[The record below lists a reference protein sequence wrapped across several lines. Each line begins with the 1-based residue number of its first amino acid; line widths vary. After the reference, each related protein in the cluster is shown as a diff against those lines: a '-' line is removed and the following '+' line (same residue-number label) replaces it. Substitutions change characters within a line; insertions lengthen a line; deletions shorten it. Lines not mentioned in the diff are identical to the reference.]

1 MTELLWKIALL
12 AALTHGIRALGR
24 IAGPQRGSLL
34 LGLPST
40 TAVALVACGQAS
52 GIGVASEM
60 AEASLSGLVAAVALP
75 LVFAQA
81 MARGRPLAWSVSAA
95 VFVYLAVACGSVLV
109 PDSGP
114 AGRIAI
120 ATCAVLAACRWADR
134 IAIGGNEATSIT
146 PSRLRCLLLRTVVP
160 AACLVAVTG
169 LRELTGIR
177 WAGLFSTF
185 PGMTL
190 AVLVVTY
197 LESSP
202 AEAGR
207 MAKSLPSA
215 NFGMV
220 AFIGAF
226 RFGCPAVGLGWGTVC
241 GYALAAL
248 TLFIVGG
255 GVRRPLPR
263 PVVDDGVVRLK
274 FKLKVR
280 TQPHMVSLGAALTR
294 GSRRHGFG
302 PSPRGVRPGP
312 CRRLAPLVE
321 PVGL

>member
-40 TAVALVACGQAS
+40 TAVALVACGQATGIS
-52 GIGVASEM
+52 GASEM
-60 AEASLSGLVAAVALP
+60 AEASLSGLIAAVALP

-81 MARGRPLAWSVSAA
+81 LALGRRLAWSVAAA
-95 VFVYLAVACGSVLV
+95 VLGYLAVAWGSALM
-109 PDSGP
+109 PDPGP
-114 AGRIAI
+114 AGRIMI
-120 ATCAVLAACRWADR
+120 ATLSVLAACRCAER
-134 IAIGGNEATSIT
+134 IAISDGERTTIGLS
-146 PSRLRCLLLRTVVP
+146 PSRCLLLRTAVP
-160 AACLVAVTG
+160 AACLVAITG
-169 LRELTGIR
+169 LREVIGIHG
-177 WAGLFSTF
+177 AGLVSTF

-215 NFGMV
+215 NLGMI

-226 RFGCPAVGLGWGTVC
+226 RFGCPAVGLGWGTAC
-241 GYALAAL
+241 GYVLAAL
-248 TLFIVGG
+248 TLLVVGG
-255 GVRRPLPR
+255 LAHRPAPTPGNRVR
-263 PVVDDGVVRLK
+263 VVRLSGK
-274 FKLKVR
+274 SR
-280 TQPHMVSLGAALTR
+280 RRSVSLGAVLTR
-294 GSRRHGFG
+294 NSRRPGFG
-302 PSPRGVRPGP
+302 AIHRGGRPGP
-312 CRRLAPLVE
+312 CRRLSPLVE
-321 PVGL
+321 PIGL

>member
-1 MTELLWKIALL
+1 MTELLLKIALL

-40 TAVALVACGQAS
+40 TAVALIACGQAS
-52 GIGVASEM
+52 GIGGASEM

-75 LVFAQA
+75 LAFAQSIA
-81 MARGRPLAWSVSAA
+81 LGRRLAWSVLAA
-95 VFVYLAVACGSVLV
+95 VFVYLAVAWGSVLV

-114 AGRIAI
+114 AGRLAI
-120 ATCAVLAACRWADR
+120 ATIAVLAACRCARW
-134 IAIGGNEATSIT
+134 IAVSEGERTTNG
-146 PSRLRCLLLRTVVP
+146 PSPVHCLLLRTVVP

-169 LRELTGIR
+169 LREHTGIR

-215 NFGMV
+215 NLGMV

-226 RFGCPAVGLGWGTVC
+226 RFGCPTFGLGWGTLC
-241 GYALAAL
+241 GYALATL
-248 TLFIVGG
+248 TLLVVAG
-255 GVRRPLPR
+255 LSPR
-263 PVVDDGVVRLK
+263 PNLRATNRVRVVRLRGK
-274 FKLKVR
+274 AR
-280 TQPHMVSLGAALTR
+280 TRTVSLGAPFTRTNPRPGFAAL
-294 GSRRHGFG
+294 
-302 PSPRGVRPGP
+302 PRGGRPGP
-312 CRRLAPLVE
+312 CRRLSPLVE
-321 PVGL
+321 PIGL

>member
-52 GIGVASEM
+52 GIGGASEM

-75 LVFAQA
+75 LVFAQSLA
-81 MARGRPLAWSVSAA
+81 QGRQLVWSVAAA
-95 VFVYLAVACGSVLV
+95 VFVYLAVAWGSILV

-120 ATCAVLAACRWADR
+120 ATFAVLAACRCADR
-134 IAIGGNEATSIT
+134 IAINRNQPTSIT
-146 PSRLRCLLLRTVVP
+146 PSRLRCLLLRTAVP
-160 AACLVAVTG
+160 AACLVAITG
-169 LRELTGIR
+169 LREVTGVR
-177 WAGLFSTF
+177 WAGIFSTF

-215 NFGMV
+215 NLGMV

-241 GYALAAL
+241 GYALATL
-248 TLFIVGG
+248 TLLVVGG
-255 GVRRPLPR
+255 LARRPPPT
-263 PVVDDGVVRLK
+263 PVDRVRVVRLAG
-274 FKLKVR
+274 R
-280 TQPHMVSLGAALTR
+280 SQSHSVSLGAALTR
-294 GSRRHGFG
+294 TSRRPRCG
-302 PSPRGVRPGP
+302 PLPRGARPGP
-312 CRRLAPLVE
+312 CRRLSPLVE
-321 PVGL
+321 PIGL

>member
-1 MTELLWKIALL
+1 MTELLLKIALL

-40 TAVALVACGQAS
+40 TAVALVACGQATGIS
-52 GIGVASEM
+52 GASEM

-75 LVFAQA
+75 LVFAQSLA
-81 MARGRPLAWSVSAA
+81 LGRQLAWSVSAA
-95 VFVYLAVACGSVLV
+95 VFVYLAVAWGSVLV
-109 PDSGP
+109 PDPGP
-114 AGRIAI
+114 AGRIVI
-120 ATCAVLAACRWADR
+120 ATFAVLAACRCAER
-134 IAIGGNEATSIT
+134 ISVSEGARTTIG
-146 PSRLRCLLLRTVVP
+146 PSPIRCLLLRTAVP
-160 AACLVAVTG
+160 ATCLVAITG
-169 LRELTGIR
+169 LREVTGIQ
-177 WAGLFSTF
+177 WAGLISTF

-215 NFGMV
+215 NLGMV

-241 GYALAAL
+241 GYALAAA
-248 TLFIVGG
+248 TLLVVGG
-255 GVRRPLPR
+255 VSPRLAARAADRVRI
-263 PVVDDGVVRLK
+263 VRLTGK
-274 FKLKVR
+274 SR
-280 TQPHMVSLGAALTR
+280 PHTVSLGGALT
-294 GSRRHGFG
+294 GASRRPGLAAMH
-302 PSPRGVRPGP
+302 RGGRPGP
-312 CRRLAPLVE
+312 CRRLSPLVE
-321 PVGL
+321 PIGL